1 MEIIL
6 NNITYENKYNGKYCL
21 KDVNIQFNE
30 GRIYSLINYD
40 LKNLYNLLVAKL
52 KINNGSIQIGDLRIG
67 KVNSKIKKNELE
79 KKIVYVG
86 DYNRTFLENS
96 VKEYF
101 LGEDLF
107 LANNKIENKR
117 LKNVLLMVLLDEKI
131 LFRDPNTLSTGEKKR
146 IILAKAILNNPEV
159 LIIDNFSY
167 GLSYKEQDYFQKLFI
182 KLKVKYSKTLIVSES
197 LEFLFNIVD
206 QVIVIENGS
215 VVINQDK
222 MVFYNDELYK
232 YVDIPKIVDFT
243 KYVLSEGIN
252 INTYV
257 DLKELIKEIYRNLK
271 YH

>member
-6 NNITYENKYNGKYCL
+6 NNISHENKDNYKYCL
-21 KDVNIQFNE
+21 KDVNIELQA
-30 GRIYSLINYD
+30 GKIYALFNYD
-40 LKNLYNLLVAKL
+40 LEYFYNILISKTKL
-52 KINNGSIQIGDLRIG
+52 NKGSIKADNQDII
-67 KVNSKIKKNELE
+67 NE
-79 KKIVYVG
+79 KKVAYVG
-86 DYNRTFLENS
+86 DYNRIFKDKS

-117 LKNVLLMVLLDEKI
+117 LKNVLLMVLLNENI
-131 LFRDPNTLSTGEKKR
+131 LDRDPNTLSSGEKKR
-146 IILAKAILNNPEV
+146 VILAKAILNNPEV

-167 GLSYKEQDYFQKLFI
+167 GLNYKEQDYFQKLFI
-182 KLKVKYSKTLIVSES
+182 KLKLKYNKTIILNSS

-206 QVIVIENGS
+206 QVIVLNNGEI
-215 VVINQDK
+215 VLNQDK
-222 MVFYNDELYK
+222 SIFYNEELYK

-252 INTYV
+252 INSYV
-257 DLKELIKEIYRNLK
+257 DLKELIKEIYRNLR

>member
-6 NNITYENKYNGKYCL
+6 NNVTYENKYNSDYCL
-21 KDVNIQFNE
+21 KDVNIQLSE
-30 GRIYSLINYD
+30 GRVYSLINCD
-40 LKNLYNLLVAKL
+40 LKNLYNLLIGKL
-52 KINNGSIQIGDLRIG
+52 KINDGNIQIDNVPIG
-67 KVNSKIKKNELE
+67 KVSSKIKRTELE

-86 DYNRTFLENS
+86 DYNKTFLEDN

-107 LANNKIENKR
+107 LTNNKIENKR
-117 LKNVLLMVLLDEKI
+117 LKSVLLMVLLDEKI
-131 LFRDPNTLSTGEKKR
+131 LDRDPNTLSTGEKKR

-159 LIIDNFSY
+159 LIIDNFSC
-167 GLSYKEQDYFQKLFI
+167 GLNYKEQDYFQKLFI
-182 KLKVKYSKTLIVSES
+182 KLKMKYGKTLILHEP
-197 LEFLFNIVD
+197 LEFIFNIVD
-206 QVIVIENGS
+206 QVMVLDNGS

-222 MVFYNDELYK
+222 TVFYNDELYK

-243 KYVLSEGIN
+243 KYVLNEGIN